1 MAAQIRVTAVE
12 MTGSS
17 RRKEGRREERS
28 EGGRER
34 GGKGEE
40 RKEGE
45 RKKDA

>member
-12 MTGSS
+12 MMGSS
-17 RRKEGRREERS
+17 RRKEERS

-40 RKEGE
+40 TKEGE